1 MLVHP
6 ALEAQKLAE
15 EIWARFMAL
24 PPGAKP

>member
-6 ALEAQKLAE
+6 IPELHTLEG

>member
-1 MLVHP
+1 MLLHP
-6 ALEAQKLAE
+6 TPESQKLAE